1 MNYPDSG
8 AVFKNNYKDNE
19 RKPDFKGEGNFSGIV
34 FEVAAWERKDKNGN
48 TYFSLKFSEP
58 FNKEVN
64 EQSNN
69 KPTNESFT
77 VTETEDE
84 LPF

>member
-8 AVFKNNYKDNE
+8 ALFKNNFKDNE
-19 RKPDFKGEGNFSGIV
+19 KKPDFKGDANWRGDV

-48 TYFSLKFSEP
+48 TYYSLKFSEP
-58 FNKEVN
+58 YNKEVH

-69 KPTNESFT
+69 NKT
-77 VTETEDE
+77 VTITETEDP

>member
-8 AVFKNNYKDNE
+8 AVFKNNFKDNE

-58 FNKEVN
+58 FNKEVH
-64 EQSNN
+64 EQSNT
-69 KPTNESFT
+69 KPKESFT
-77 VTETEDE
+77 ITETEDP